1 MFILIPLILI
11 LGSVV
16 GISIII
22 FRKMPYLNRLTPEIH
37 VSTQTGVWSDIL
49 TDLFP
54 EFSEGFKGLKF
65 REYGNLWL
73 VELEKFIRRLRVFSL
88 KMDRISDSWIK
99 RIRRSSNGFMKTVS
113 DVVENVESSGV
124 LVPMIQPVPAI
135 ILEDMKKE
143 EQRLIIEIAK
153 KPKDSVLYE
162 KLGDLYVKM
171 KDLSDAKESY
181 EAAIELGPSDEKLQK
196 KLSKV
201 TEKLSAQSN

>member
-11 LGSVV
+11 LASVI
-16 GISIII
+16 GISVIV
-22 FRKMPYLNRLTPEIH
+22 FRKMPYLNKLTPETH
-37 VSTQTGVWSDIL
+37 TGGDFL
-49 TDLFP
+49 TELFP
-54 EFSEGFKGLKF
+54 EFSGVFKGSKL
-65 REYGNLWL
+65 RRYSHLWL
-73 VELEKFIRRLRVFSL
+73 LELEKFLRKLRLVSLRIDRVSEA
-88 KMDRISDSWIK
+88 WIK
-99 RIRRSSNGFMKTVS
+99 KIKKGQILSIVP
-113 DVVENVESSGV
+113 VVEEKTEIVEAPV
-124 LVPMIQPVPAI
+124 LKVQSAPKIS
-135 ILEDMKKE
+135 LEEMKKE

>member
-11 LGSVV
+11 LASVI
-16 GISIII
+16 GISVIV
-22 FRKMPYLNRLTPEIH
+22 FRKMPYLNKLTPETH
-37 VSTQTGVWSDIL
+37 TGGDFL
-49 TDLFP
+49 TELFP
-54 EFSEGFKGLKF
+54 EFSGVFKSLKL
-65 REYGNLWL
+65 RGYSHLWL
-73 VELEKFIRRLRVFSL
+73 LELEKFLRKLRLVSLRIDRVSEA
-88 KMDRISDSWIK
+88 WIK
-99 RIRRSSNGFMKTVS
+99 KIKKGQILSIVP
-113 DVVENVESSGV
+113 VVEEKTEIVEAPV
-124 LVPMIQPVPAI
+124 LKVKSAPKIS
-135 ILEDMKKE
+135 LEEMKKE